1 MRKIKTAKYMFF
13 VFLDIKLWNIPII
26 DIETIVMERC
36 KKTYE
41 TIKSG
46 IIVRYI
52 KDGKKT

>member
-13 VFLDIKLWNIPII
+13 VFLDIKLWNIPVI